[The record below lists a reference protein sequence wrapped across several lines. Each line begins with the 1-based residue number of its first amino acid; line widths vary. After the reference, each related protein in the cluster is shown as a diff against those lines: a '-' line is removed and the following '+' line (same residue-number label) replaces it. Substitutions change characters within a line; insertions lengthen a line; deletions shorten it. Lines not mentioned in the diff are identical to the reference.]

1 MVRGRAR
8 RNERWLEVMTK
19 MEPRANHVLIGAF
32 TLAGAALL
40 VLGALWSARW
50 ASEGAWQEIEVHF
63 TQPVSG
69 LSQGSSVQY
78 QGITMG
84 SVLDL
89 RLAPDDPGRVIAVIR
104 LEADAPLRED
114 TQARLSVSG
123 LTGVSTIQFRGG
135 SRDSPPLEP
144 EAGRERPVI
153 VAEES
158 GLQRLIETSE
168 DIASTASKVM
178 LRLLEFLSEE
188 NAGRVA
194 ATLDNID
201 RFTQSLTG
209 ESDRL
214 GRIMQNLHRSSEELT
229 PLIRDMRATVADISA
244 SLERVEPALIETFP
258 QAAEKMREAMSRLAT
273 TAERID
279 RMVASNEAA
288 VAGFGEQVITP
299 LGPAVQ
305 DFRQLIDELS
315 ALTEQFERNPGR
327 FLLGDERPQE
337 YEPQ

>member
-1 MVRGRAR
+1 
-8 RNERWLEVMTK
+8 

-32 TLAGAALL
+32 TLAGAVLL

-50 ASEGAWQEIEVHF
+50 AGEDAWQEIEVHF

-69 LSQGSSVQY
+69 LSEGSAVQY
-78 QGITMG
+78 NGIGMG
-84 SVLDL
+84 SVRDL
-89 RLAPDDPGRVIAVIR
+89 RLSPDDPGRVIAVIR
-104 LEADAPLRED
+104 LDSQAPLRED
-114 TQARLSVSG
+114 TEARLSVSG
-123 LTGVSTIQFRGG
+123 LTGVSTIQLRGG
-135 SRDSPPLEP
+135 SRESPPLEP
-144 EAGRERPVI
+144 EAGRERAVI
-153 VAEES
+153 IAEES

-178 LRLLEFLSEE
+178 LRLLDYLSEE
-188 NAGRVA
+188 NAERVA

-201 RFTQSLTG
+201 TFTQALSG

-214 GRIMQNLHRSSEELT
+214 GQIVQNLHRSTEEL
-229 PLIRDMRATVADISA
+229 PLLIQEVRGMVADISA
-244 SLERVEPALIETFP
+244 SIDRVEPALFETFP
-258 QAAEKMREAMSRLAT
+258 QAAAELSEAMSRLAV

-279 RMVASNEAA
+279 RMVARNEAA

-305 DFRQLIDELS
+305 NFRQLIDELS
-315 ALTEQFERNPGR
+315 ALTEQFERNPAG
-327 FLLGDERPQE
+327 FLLGDDRPEE

>member
-1 MVRGRAR
+1 
-8 RNERWLEVMTK
+8 

-32 TLAGAALL
+32 TLAGAFLL

-50 ASEGAWQEIEVHF
+50 AGEEAWQEIEVHF

-69 LSQGSSVQY
+69 LSVGSTVQY
-78 QGITMG
+78 NGISMG
-84 SVLDL
+84 SVRDL
-89 RLAPDDPGRVIAVIR
+89 RLSPEDPGRVIAVIR
-104 LEADAPLRED
+104 IDAQAPLRED
-114 TQARLSVSG
+114 TTARLSVSG
-123 LTGVSTIQFRGG
+123 LTGVSTIQLRGG
-135 SRDSPPLEP
+135 SAVSPSLKP
-144 EAGRERPVI
+144 EAGRERPI
-153 VAEES
+153 IIAEES
-158 GLQRLIETSE
+158 GLQRLIEASE

-201 RFTQSLTG
+201 TFTRSLSG
-209 ESDRL
+209 ESDRI
-214 GRIMQNLHRSSEELT
+214 GQIVQNLHRSSEELA
-229 PLIRDMRATVADISA
+229 PLMQEMRGTVADISA
-244 SLERVEPALIETFP
+244 SLERVEPALLEAFP
-258 QAAEKMREAMSRLAT
+258 EAAGELRDAMSRLAV

-279 RMVASNEAA
+279 RMVARNEAA
-288 VAGFGEQVITP
+288 VAGFGDQVITP

-315 ALTEQFERNPGR
+315 ALTDQFERNPAG
-327 FLLGDERPQE
+327 FLLGGERPEE